1 MNFLRGIISYGD
13 QRESL
18 LHAQSSVIAE
28 ETALDTSVQCERK
41 DSEAGACQLIFL
53 AQNCGKV
60 LGSVDGQDL
69 NLLYILSFFPYSFS
83 GLSLF
88 TNICVHYRV

>member
-1 MNFLRGIISYGD
+1 MNFLWGIISYGD

-41 DSEAGACQLIFL
+41 DSEAGACQLIFSCSEL
-53 AQNCGKV
+53 WEGFGISRWAG
-60 LGSVDGQDL
+60 LEFTIHFILFS
-69 NLLYILSFFPYSFS
+69 LLF
-83 GLSLF
+83 
-88 TNICVHYRV
+88 